1 MLSQALTSVQPNQTA
16 DAPFCWF
23 QRGKTRRFH
32 HLNGSGG
39 HRRHRGRTL
48 FAVYPAENWSI
59 RAPGN
64 GEDQRLGCALTTEV
78 GVEAPPQLGRIN
90 VDYIVLAAI

>member
-1 MLSQALTSVQPNQTA
+1 MRLSVGFSVAKPDGFTTSTA
-16 DAPFCWF
+16 VA
-23 QRGKTRRFH
+23 GIAAIVVA
-32 HLNGSGG
+32 
-39 HRRHRGRTL
+39 L